1 MNFGKRATNKKRDAL
16 SSQSTMM
23 GKKANVSVLR
33 IIFIVLIALFA
44 IGGCM
49 GIGAM
54 RGLLDDAP
62 NISEVNIVPVG
73 EATFVYDANG
83 TQLQKLTAPD
93 SNRMPVTIDQIP
105 LDLQHAVVAIED
117 ERFYEHN
124 GIDIRGILRAAV
136 VGITSR
142 HFSEGASTITQQ
154 LIKNNVFTDWVNE
167 STLERFERKFQEWYL
182 ALELEKQI
190 KDKNEILQNYLNTI
204 NLGNGNYGVQA
215 AAQDYFG
222 KDVSELTLSE
232 CTVLAGIT
240 QNPTKYNPVINP
252 ESNAERR
259 QEVLNHM
266 LEQEYITKEQYD
278 ECLADNVYERI
289 QNVEKA
295 SESEDTTYSYFI
307 DELTEQVIQDLQDK
321 RGYSEQQAYNALYSG
336 GLRIYTTQ
344 DPAIQQICD
353 EEYSDPNNFPS
364 GSQVE
369 LDYALTIKHT
379 NGEEE
384 NYSTEMLEQYFIQNE
399 NSNFT
404 VLFDSQES
412 AQAHVDAYKAA
423 VMTEGDEVVAETIH
437 FTPQPQSSLCIIDQH
452 TGYVKA
458 IVGGR
463 GEKSTSLS
471 LNRATNTT
479 RQPGSTFKPLAAY
492 AAALN
497 EGGMSLA
504 TTFEDE
510 PFTYDNGE
518 PLYNADRQYH
528 GTVTMRQAIVHSYN
542 IPAVKCMIEITP
554 ELGMEYLKKF
564 GFTTLITEP
573 TEINGGIY
581 DDLNASTAIGGI
593 TQGVNNLEL
602 TAAYA
607 AIANNGTYIKPV
619 FYTKILDADGNV
631 VIDNT
636 PEKTT
641 VIKPSTA
648 YLLTNVM
655 EDVIKEGTGTRVQF
669 SGMHL
674 AGKTGTTDNYR
685 DLWFCG
691 FTPYYTCSVWAGYD
705 DNTVLPQGT
714 YRTYQ
719 QTLWRNIMQRIHQDL
734 PDTDFKMPST
744 VQEASIC
751 TKTGLL
757 ATNGC
762 SSVTELFDTEQI
774 PTQFCSGHYAYSN
787 NNRNYDYSNDYSNDY
802 SYDYS
807 YDYSQDSGTDSSEN
821 YETVIEEPAPEN
833 PMEIPEETQ
842 PEVSA
847 PSGGTETPPEESTPS
862 EGTET
867 PPEESAPSEGTEAPP
882 EESAPSDTGGEVTE

>member
-1 MNFGKRATNKKRDAL
+1 MNGKRRQDYMNFGKRATNRKRNAL
-16 SSQSTMM
+16 ASHSTMM
-23 GKKANVSVLR
+23 GKKANVSILR
-33 IIFIVLIALFA
+33 IIFIALIAVLA
-44 IGGCM
+44 IGCCM

-54 RGLLDDAP
+54 RGLIDDAP
-62 NISEVNIVPVG
+62 DISEVNIVPVG

-83 TQLQKLTAPD
+83 DQLQKLTAPD

-124 GIDIRGILRAAV
+124 GIDIRGILRAGV
-136 VGITSR
+136 VGITTG

-182 ALELEKQI
+182 ALELEKQV
-190 KDKNEILQNYLNTI
+190 KDKDVILQNYLNTI

-222 KDVSELTLSE
+222 KDVSDLTLSE

-252 ESNAERR
+252 ENNAKRR
-259 QEVLNHM
+259 QEVLDHM
-266 LEQEYITKEQYD
+266 LDQEYITKEQYD

-289 QNVEKA
+289 QSVEKE
-295 SESEDTTYSYFI
+295 SESENTTYSYFI

-344 DPAIQQICD
+344 DPSIQQICD
-353 EEYSDPNNFPS
+353 EEYSDPDNFPS

-369 LDYALTIKHT
+369 LDYALTLKHA

-399 NSNFT
+399 SSDFT
-404 VLFDSQES
+404 VLFNSQES

-423 VMTEGDEVVAETIH
+423 VMTEGDEVVAETVH

-463 GEKSTSLS
+463 GEKSSSLS

-497 EGGMSLA
+497 ECGMSLT

-528 GTVTMRQAIVHSYN
+528 GTVTMREAIVHSYN

-554 ELGMEYLKKF
+554 ELGVEYLQKF

-581 DDLNASTAIGGI
+581 DDVNASTAIGGI
-593 TQGVNNLEL
+593 TQGVSNLEL

-607 AIANNGTYIKPV
+607 TIANNGTYIKPV

-655 EDVIKEGTGTRVQF
+655 EDVVTEGTGTRVQF
-669 SGMHL
+669 DGMHI

-719 QTLWRNIMQRIHQDL
+719 QTLWRNIMQRIHADL

-744 VQEASIC
+744 VQKASIC
-751 TKTGLL
+751 TQTGLL
-757 ATNGC
+757 AT
-762 SSVTELFDTEQI
+762 SSCNAVTEYFDIDQI
-774 PTQFCSGHYAYSN
+774 PTQYCSGHYSYHY
-787 NNRNYDYSNDYSNDY
+787 NYN
-802 SYDYS
+802 YDYS
-807 YDYSQDSGTDSSEN
+807 YDYSEDSGTDSSEDSN
-821 YETVIEEPAPEN
+821 TTVEEPTPET
-833 PMEIPEETQ
+833 PAEVPEETQ
-842 PEVSA
+842 PEVSV
-847 PSGGTETPPEESTPS
+847 PEESTETPPADG
-862 EGTET
+862 GTDT
-867 PPEESAPSEGTEAPP
+867 GGGEAP
-882 EESAPSDTGGEVTE
+882 ADTGGEVAQ

>member
-1 MNFGKRATNKKRDAL
+1 MDGKRRQDYMNFGKRATNRKRNAL
-16 SSQSTMM
+16 SSHSTMM
-23 GKKANVSVLR
+23 GKKANVSILR
-33 IIFIVLIALFA
+33 IIFIALIAVLA
-44 IGGCM
+44 IGCCM

-54 RGLLDDAP
+54 RGLIDDAP
-62 NISEVNIVPVG
+62 DISEVNIVPVG

-83 TQLQKLTAPD
+83 DQLQKLTAPD

-124 GIDIRGILRAAV
+124 GIDIRGILRAGV
-136 VGITSR
+136 VGITTG

-190 KDKNEILQNYLNTI
+190 KDKDVILQNYLNTI

-222 KDVSELTLSE
+222 KDVSDLTLSE

-252 ESNAERR
+252 ENNAKRR
-259 QEVLNHM
+259 QEVLDHM
-266 LEQEYITKEQYD
+266 LDQEYITKEQYD

-289 QNVEKA
+289 QSVEKE
-295 SESEDTTYSYFI
+295 SESENTTYSYFI

-344 DPAIQQICD
+344 DPSIQQICD
-353 EEYSDPNNFPS
+353 EEYSDPDNFPS

-369 LDYALTIKHT
+369 LDYALTLKHA

-399 NSNFT
+399 SSDFT
-404 VLFDSQES
+404 VLFNSQES

-423 VMTEGDEVVAETIH
+423 VMTEGDEVVAETVH

-463 GEKSTSLS
+463 GEKSSSLS

-497 EGGMSLA
+497 ECGMSLA

-528 GTVTMRQAIVHSYN
+528 GTVTMREAIVHSYN

-554 ELGMEYLKKF
+554 ELGVEYLQKF

-581 DDLNASTAIGGI
+581 DDVNASTAIGGI
-593 TQGVNNLEL
+593 TQGVSNLEL

-607 AIANNGTYIKPV
+607 TIANNGTYIKPV

-631 VIDNT
+631 VIDNS

-655 EDVIKEGTGTRVQF
+655 EDVVTEGTGTRVQF
-669 SGMHL
+669 DGMHI

-719 QTLWRNIMQRIHQDL
+719 QTLWRNIMQRIHADL

-744 VQEASIC
+744 VQKASIC
-751 TKTGLL
+751 TQTGLL
-757 ATNGC
+757 AT
-762 SSVTELFDTEQI
+762 SSCNAVTEYFDIDQI
-774 PTQFCSGHYAYSN
+774 PTQYCSGHYSYHY
-787 NNRNYDYSNDYSNDY
+787 NYN
-802 SYDYS
+802 YDYS
-807 YDYSQDSGTDSSEN
+807 YDYSEDSGTDSSEDSN
-821 YETVIEEPAPEN
+821 TTVEEPTPET
-833 PMEIPEETQ
+833 PAEVPEETQ
-842 PEVSA
+842 PEVSV
-847 PSGGTETPPEESTPS
+847 PEESTETPPADG
-862 EGTET
+862 GTDT
-867 PPEESAPSEGTEAPP
+867 GGGEAP
-882 EESAPSDTGGEVTE
+882 ADTGGEVAQ

>member
-1 MNFGKRATNKKRDAL
+1 MNFGKRATNRKRNAL
-16 SSQSTMM
+16 ASHSTMM
-23 GKKANVSVLR
+23 GKKANVSILR
-33 IIFIVLIALFA
+33 IIFIALIAVLV
-44 IGGCM
+44 IGCCM

-54 RGLLDDAP
+54 RGLIDDAP
-62 NISEVNIVPVG
+62 DISEVNIVPVG

-83 TQLQKLTAPD
+83 DQLQKLTAPD

-124 GIDIRGILRAAV
+124 GIDIRGILRAGV
-136 VGITSR
+136 VGITTG

-182 ALELEKQI
+182 ALELEKQV
-190 KDKNEILQNYLNTI
+190 KDKDVILQNYLNTI

-222 KDVSELTLSE
+222 KDVSDLTLSE

-252 ESNAERR
+252 ENNAKRR
-259 QEVLNHM
+259 QKVLDHM
-266 LEQEYITKEQYD
+266 LDQEYITKEQYD

-289 QNVEKA
+289 QSVEKE
-295 SESEDTTYSYFI
+295 SESENTTYSYFI

-344 DPAIQQICD
+344 DPSIQQICD
-353 EEYSDPNNFPS
+353 EEYSDPDNFPS

-369 LDYALTIKHT
+369 LDYALTLKHA

-399 NSNFT
+399 SSDFT
-404 VLFDSQES
+404 VLFNSQES

-423 VMTEGDEVVAETIH
+423 VMTEGDEVVAETVH

-463 GEKSTSLS
+463 GEKSSSLS

-497 EGGMSLA
+497 ECGMSLA

-528 GTVTMRQAIVHSYN
+528 GTVTMREAIVHSYN

-554 ELGMEYLKKF
+554 ELGVEYLQKF

-581 DDLNASTAIGGI
+581 DDVNASTAIGGI
-593 TQGVNNLEL
+593 TQGVSNLEL

-607 AIANNGTYIKPV
+607 TIANNGTYIKPV

-655 EDVIKEGTGTRVQF
+655 EDVVTEGTGTRVQF
-669 SGMHL
+669 DGMHI

-705 DNTVLPQGT
+705 DNTVVPKGT

-719 QTLWRNIMQRIHQDL
+719 QTLWRNIMQRIHADL

-744 VQEASIC
+744 VQKASIC
-751 TKTGLL
+751 TQTGLL
-757 ATNGC
+757 AT
-762 SSVTELFDTEQI
+762 SSCNAVTEYFDIDQI
-774 PTQFCSGHYAYSN
+774 PTQYCSGHYSYHY
-787 NNRNYDYSNDYSNDY
+787 NYN
-802 SYDYS
+802 YDYS
-807 YDYSQDSGTDSSEN
+807 YDYSEDSGTDSSEDSN
-821 YETVIEEPAPEN
+821 TTVEEPTPET
-833 PMEIPEETQ
+833 PAEVPEETQ
-842 PEVSA
+842 PEVSV
-847 PSGGTETPPEESTPS
+847 PEESTETPPADG
-862 EGTET
+862 GTDT
-867 PPEESAPSEGTEAPP
+867 GGGEAP
-882 EESAPSDTGGEVTE
+882 ADTGGEVAQ

>member
-1 MNFGKRATNKKRDAL
+1 MNFGKRATNRKRNAL
-16 SSQSTMM
+16 ASHSTMM
-23 GKKANVSVLR
+23 GKKANVSILR
-33 IIFIVLIALFA
+33 IIFIALIAVLA
-44 IGGCM
+44 IGCCM

-54 RGLLDDAP
+54 RGLIDDAP
-62 NISEVNIVPVG
+62 DISEVNIVPVG

-83 TQLQKLTAPD
+83 DQLQKLTAPD

-124 GIDIRGILRAAV
+124 GIDIRGILRAGV
-136 VGITSR
+136 VGITTG

-182 ALELEKQI
+182 ALELEKQV
-190 KDKNEILQNYLNTI
+190 KDKDVILQNYLNTI

-222 KDVSELTLSE
+222 KDVSDLTLSE

-252 ESNAERR
+252 ENNAKRR
-259 QEVLNHM
+259 QEVLDHM
-266 LEQEYITKEQYD
+266 LDQEYITKEQYD

-289 QNVEKA
+289 QSVEKE
-295 SESEDTTYSYFI
+295 SESENTTYSYFI

-344 DPAIQQICD
+344 DPSIQQICD
-353 EEYSDPNNFPS
+353 EEYSDPDNFPS

-369 LDYALTIKHT
+369 LDYALTLKHA

-399 NSNFT
+399 SSDFT
-404 VLFDSQES
+404 VLFNSQES

-423 VMTEGDEVVAETIH
+423 VMTEGDEVVAETVH

-463 GEKSTSLS
+463 GEKSSSLS

-497 EGGMSLA
+497 ECGMSLA

-528 GTVTMRQAIVHSYN
+528 GTVTMREAIVHSYN

-554 ELGMEYLKKF
+554 ELGVEYLQKF

-581 DDLNASTAIGGI
+581 DDINASTAIGGI
-593 TQGVNNLEL
+593 TQGVSNLEL

-607 AIANNGTYIKPV
+607 TIANNGTYIKPV

-631 VIDNT
+631 VIDNS

-655 EDVIKEGTGTRVQF
+655 EDVVTEGTGTRVQF
-669 SGMHL
+669 DGMHI

-719 QTLWRNIMQRIHQDL
+719 QTLWRNIMQRIHADL

-744 VQEASIC
+744 VQKASIC
-751 TKTGLL
+751 TQTGLL
-757 ATNGC
+757 AT
-762 SSVTELFDTEQI
+762 SSCNAVTEYFDIDQI
-774 PTQFCSGHYAYSN
+774 PTQYCSGHYSYHY
-787 NNRNYDYSNDYSNDY
+787 NYN
-802 SYDYS
+802 YDYS
-807 YDYSQDSGTDSSEN
+807 YDYSEDSGTDSSEDSN
-821 YETVIEEPAPEN
+821 TTVEEPTPET
-833 PMEIPEETQ
+833 PAEVPEETQ
-842 PEVSA
+842 PEVSV
-847 PSGGTETPPEESTPS
+847 PEESTETPPADG
-862 EGTET
+862 GTDT
-867 PPEESAPSEGTEAPP
+867 GGGEAP
-882 EESAPSDTGGEVTE
+882 ADTGGEVAQ

>member
-1 MNFGKRATNKKRDAL
+1 MNGKRRQDYMNFGKRATNRKRNAL
-16 SSQSTMM
+16 ASHSTMM
-23 GKKANVSVLR
+23 GKKANVSILR
-33 IIFIVLIALFA
+33 IIFIALIAVLA
-44 IGGCM
+44 IGCCM

-54 RGLLDDAP
+54 RGLIDDAP
-62 NISEVNIVPVG
+62 DISEVNIVPVG

-83 TQLQKLTAPD
+83 DQLQKLTAPD

-124 GIDIRGILRAAV
+124 GIDIRGILRAGV
-136 VGITSR
+136 VGITTG

-182 ALELEKQI
+182 ALELEKQV
-190 KDKNEILQNYLNTI
+190 KDKDVILQNYLNTI

-222 KDVSELTLSE
+222 KDVSDLTLSE

-252 ESNAERR
+252 ENNAKRR
-259 QEVLNHM
+259 QKVLDHM
-266 LEQEYITKEQYD
+266 LDQEYITKEQYD

-289 QNVEKA
+289 QSVEKE
-295 SESEDTTYSYFI
+295 SESENTTYSYFI

-344 DPAIQQICD
+344 DPSIQQICD
-353 EEYSDPNNFPS
+353 EEYSDPDNFPS

-369 LDYALTIKHT
+369 LDYALTLKHA

-399 NSNFT
+399 SSDFT
-404 VLFDSQES
+404 VLFNSQES

-423 VMTEGDEVVAETIH
+423 VMTEGDEVVAETVH

-463 GEKSTSLS
+463 GEKSSSLS

-497 EGGMSLA
+497 ECGMSLA

-528 GTVTMRQAIVHSYN
+528 GTVTMREAIVHSYN

-554 ELGMEYLKKF
+554 ELGVEYLQKF

-581 DDLNASTAIGGI
+581 DDVNASTAIGGI
-593 TQGVNNLEL
+593 TQGVSNLEL

-607 AIANNGTYIKPV
+607 TIANNGTYIKPV

-631 VIDNT
+631 VIDNS

-655 EDVIKEGTGTRVQF
+655 EDVVTEGTGTRVQF
-669 SGMHL
+669 DGMHI

-719 QTLWRNIMQRIHQDL
+719 QTLWRNIMQRIHADL

-744 VQEASIC
+744 VQKASIC
-751 TKTGLL
+751 TQTGLL
-757 ATNGC
+757 AT
-762 SSVTELFDTEQI
+762 SSCNAVTEYFDIDQI
-774 PTQFCSGHYAYSN
+774 PTQYCSGHYSYHY
-787 NNRNYDYSNDYSNDY
+787 NYN
-802 SYDYS
+802 YDYS
-807 YDYSQDSGTDSSEN
+807 YDYSEDSGTDSSEDSN
-821 YETVIEEPAPEN
+821 TTVEEPTPET
-833 PMEIPEETQ
+833 PAEVPEETQ
-842 PEVSA
+842 PEVSV
-847 PSGGTETPPEESTPS
+847 PEESTETPPADG
-862 EGTET
+862 GTDT
-867 PPEESAPSEGTEAPP
+867 GGGEAP
-882 EESAPSDTGGEVTE
+882 ADTGGEVAQ

>member
-1 MNFGKRATNKKRDAL
+1 MNFGKRATNQKRNAL
-16 SSQSTMM
+16 ASRSTMM
-23 GKKANVSVLR
+23 GKKTHVSVLR
-33 IIFIVLIALFA
+33 IIFISLIAILV
-44 IGGCM
+44 IGGCL
-49 GIGAM
+49 GIGVM
-54 RGLLDDAP
+54 KGLIDDAP
-62 NISEVNIVPVG
+62 DISDVNIVPVG
-73 EATFVYDANG
+73 EATFVYDADGN
-83 TQLQKLTAPD
+83 QLQKLTAPD
-93 SNRMPVTIDQIP
+93 SNRMPVDLDQIP
-105 LDLQHAVVAIED
+105 KDLQYAVVAIED

-136 VGITSR
+136 RGITTGT
-142 HFSEGASTITQQ
+142 FSEGASTITQQ

-167 STLERFERKFQEWYL
+167 STLQRFQRKFQEWYL
-182 ALELEKQI
+182 ALELEKQVD
-190 KDKNEILQNYLNTI
+190 KDEILENYLNTI

-240 QNPTKYNPVINP
+240 QNPTRYNPITNP
-252 ESNAERR
+252 ENNAQRR
-259 QEVLNHM
+259 QEVLDHM

-278 ECLADNVYERI
+278 ECLADNVYDRI
-289 QNVEKA
+289 QSIEQEEEN
-295 SESEDTTYSYFI
+295 EDTTYSYFI

-321 RGYSEQQAYNALYSG
+321 RGYTEQQAYNALWSG

-344 DPAIQQICD
+344 DPDIQQICD
-353 EEYSDPNNFPS
+353 EEYSDSSNFPS

-369 LDYALTIKHT
+369 LDYALTVRHP

-384 NYSTEMLEQYFIQNE
+384 NYSAEMLEQYFIENE
-399 NSNFT
+399 SSDFSL
-404 VLFDSQES
+404 LFDSQES
-412 AQAHVDAYKAA
+412 AQAHVDAYKAY
-423 VMTEGDEVVAETIH
+423 VLSDGSEVVAETVH

-497 EGGMSLA
+497 ECDMSLA

-528 GTVTMRQAIVHSYN
+528 GTVTMRESIVHSYN
-542 IPAVKCMIEITP
+542 IPAVKCMIDITP
-554 ELGMEYLKKF
+554 ELGVEYLEKF
-564 GFTTLITEP
+564 GFSSLVTEP
-573 TEINGGIY
+573 VDINGESY

-593 TQGVNNLEL
+593 TYGVSNLEL
-602 TAAYA
+602 TDAYA
-607 AIANNGTYIKPV
+607 AIANNGVYIKPV
-619 FYTKILDADGNV
+619 FYTRILDSDGNV

-648 YLLTNVM
+648 YLLTSAM
-655 EDVIKEGTGTRVQF
+655 EDVISEGTGTRVQF
-669 SGMHL
+669 DGMHL

-691 FTPYYTCSVWAGYD
+691 FSPYYTCSVWAGYD
-705 DNTVLPQGT
+705 DNTVLPAGES
-714 YRTYQ
+714 RTYQ
-719 QTLWRNIMQRIHQDL
+719 QTLWRNIMERIHENL
-734 PDTDFKMPST
+734 VDTEFKMPST
-744 VQEASIC
+744 VEEASIC
-751 TKTGLL
+751 TRTGLL
-757 ATNGC
+757 AT
-762 SSVTELFDTEQI
+762 SSCNAVTEYFDIDQI
-774 PTQFCSGHYAYSN
+774 PTQYCSGHYSSSYNYNYSDS
-787 NNRNYDYSNDYSNDY
+787 YTQSGDNDGEDENERSG
-802 SYDYS
+802 
-807 YDYSQDSGTDSSEN
+807 QDTGNTDNEESIDEPVP
-821 YETVIEEPAPEN
+821 ETPAEV
-833 PMEIPEETQ
+833 PEETQ
-842 PEVSA
+842 PEESQ
-847 PSGGTETPPEESTPS
+847 PEETDPGTGGTPATEEGS
-862 EGTET
+862 GNQ
-867 PPEESAPSEGTEAPP
+867 
-882 EESAPSDTGGEVTE
+882 D

>member
-1 MNFGKRATNKKRDAL
+1 MNFGKRATNRKRNAL
-16 SSQSTMM
+16 SSHSTMM
-23 GKKANVSVLR
+23 GKKANVSILR
-33 IIFIVLIALFA
+33 IIFIALIAVLA

-54 RGLLDDAP
+54 RGLIDDAP
-62 NISEVNIVPVG
+62 DISEVNIVPVG
-73 EATFVYDANG
+73 EATFVYDTNG
-83 TQLQKLTAPD
+83 DQLQKLTAPD

-124 GIDIRGILRAAV
+124 GIDIRGILRAGV
-136 VGITSR
+136 VGITTG

-182 ALELEKQI
+182 ALELEKQV
-190 KDKNEILQNYLNTI
+190 KDKDVILQNYLNTI

-222 KDVSELTLSE
+222 KDVSDLTLSE

-252 ESNAERR
+252 ENNAKRR
-259 QEVLNHM
+259 QEVLDHM
-266 LEQEYITKEQYD
+266 LDQEYITKEQYD

-289 QNVEKA
+289 QSVEKEN
-295 SESEDTTYSYFI
+295 ESENTTYSYFI

-344 DPAIQQICD
+344 DPSIQQICD

-369 LDYALTIKHT
+369 LDYALTLKHA

-399 NSNFT
+399 SSDFT

-412 AQAHVDAYKAA
+412 AQAHIDAYKAA
-423 VMTEGDEVVAETIH
+423 VMTEGDEVVAETVH

-463 GEKSTSLS
+463 GEKSSSLS

-497 EGGMSLA
+497 ECGMSLA

-528 GTVTMRQAIVHSYN
+528 GTVTMREAIVHSYN

-554 ELGMEYLKKF
+554 ELGVEYLQKF

-581 DDLNASTAIGGI
+581 DDVNASTAIGGI
-593 TQGVNNLEL
+593 TRGVSNLEL

-648 YLLTNVM
+648 YLLTSAM
-655 EDVIKEGTGTRVQF
+655 EDVISEGTGTRVQF

-691 FTPYYTCSVWAGYD
+691 FTPYYTCAVWAGYD

-719 QTLWRNIMQRIHQDL
+719 QTLWRNIMQRIHTDL

-751 TKTGLL
+751 TQTGLL
-757 ATNGC
+757 AT
-762 SSVTELFDTEQI
+762 SSCNAVTEYFDIDQI
-774 PTQFCSGHYAYSN
+774 PTQYCSGHYTYHY
-787 NNRNYDYSNDYSNDY
+787 NYN
-802 SYDYS
+802 YDYS
-807 YDYSQDSGTDSSEN
+807 YDYSEDSDTGDSADSDSA
-821 YETVIEEPAPEN
+821 VEEPAPET
-833 PMEIPEETQ
+833 PAEVPEETQ
-842 PEVSA
+842 PDVSV
-847 PSGGTETPPEESTPS
+847 PEESTETPPADA
-862 EGTET
+862 GTDT
-867 PPEESAPSEGTEAPP
+867 GGGGGDGEAP
-882 EESAPSDTGGEVTE
+882 ADTGGEVAQ

>member
-1 MNFGKRATNKKRDAL
+1 MNFGKRATNQKRNAL
-16 SSQSTMM
+16 ASRSTMM
-23 GKKANVSVLR
+23 GKKAHVSVLR
-33 IIFIVLIALFA
+33 IIFISLIAILV
-44 IGGCM
+44 IGGCL
-49 GIGAM
+49 GIGVM
-54 RGLLDDAP
+54 KGLIDDAP
-62 NISEVNIVPVG
+62 DISDVNIVPVG
-73 EATFVYDANG
+73 EATFVYDADGN
-83 TQLQKLTAPD
+83 QLQKLTAPD
-93 SNRMPVTIDQIP
+93 SNRMPVDLDQIP
-105 LDLQHAVVAIED
+105 KDLQYAVVAIED

-136 VGITSR
+136 RGITTGT
-142 HFSEGASTITQQ
+142 FSEGASTITQQ

-167 STLERFERKFQEWYL
+167 STLQRFQRKFQEWYL
-182 ALELEKQI
+182 ALELEKQVD
-190 KDKNEILQNYLNTI
+190 KDEILENYLNTI

-240 QNPTKYNPVINP
+240 QNPTRYNPITNP
-252 ESNAERR
+252 ENNAQRR
-259 QEVLNHM
+259 QEVLDHM

-278 ECLADNVYERI
+278 ECLADNVYDRI
-289 QNVEKA
+289 QSIEQEEEN
-295 SESEDTTYSYFI
+295 EDTTYSYFI

-321 RGYSEQQAYNALYSG
+321 RGYTEQQAYNALWSG

-344 DPAIQQICD
+344 DPDIQQICD
-353 EEYSDPNNFPS
+353 EEYSDSSNFPS

-369 LDYALTIKHT
+369 LDYALTVRHP

-384 NYSTEMLEQYFIQNE
+384 NYSAEMLEQYFIENE
-399 NSNFT
+399 SSDFSL
-404 VLFDSQES
+404 LFDSQES
-412 AQAHVDAYKAA
+412 AQAHVDAYKDY
-423 VMTEGDEVVAETIH
+423 VLSDGSEVVAETVH

-497 EGGMSLA
+497 ECDMSLA

-528 GTVTMRQAIVHSYN
+528 GTVTMRESIVHSYN
-542 IPAVKCMIEITP
+542 IPAVKCMIDITP
-554 ELGMEYLKKF
+554 ELGVEYLEKF
-564 GFTTLITEP
+564 GFSSLVTEP
-573 TEINGGIY
+573 VDINGESY

-593 TQGVNNLEL
+593 TYGVSNLEL

-607 AIANNGTYIKPV
+607 AIANNGVYIKPV
-619 FYTKILDADGNV
+619 FYTRILDSDGNV

-648 YLLTNVM
+648 YLLTSAM
-655 EDVIKEGTGTRVQF
+655 EDVISEGTGTRVQF
-669 SGMHL
+669 DGMHL

-691 FTPYYTCSVWAGYD
+691 FSPYYTCSVWAGYD
-705 DNTVLPQGT
+705 DNTVLPAGES
-714 YRTYQ
+714 RTYQ
-719 QTLWRNIMQRIHQDL
+719 QTLWRNIMERIHENL
-734 PDTDFKMPST
+734 VDTEFKMPST
-744 VQEASIC
+744 VEEASIC
-751 TKTGLL
+751 TRTGLL
-757 ATNGC
+757 AT
-762 SSVTELFDTEQI
+762 SSCNAVTEYFDIDQI
-774 PTQFCSGHYAYSN
+774 PTQYCSGHYSSSYNYNYSDS
-787 NNRNYDYSNDYSNDY
+787 YTQSGDNDGEDENERSG
-802 SYDYS
+802 
-807 YDYSQDSGTDSSEN
+807 QDTGNTDNEESIDEPVP
-821 YETVIEEPAPEN
+821 ETPAEV
-833 PMEIPEETQ
+833 PEETQ
-842 PEVSA
+842 PEESQ
-847 PSGGTETPPEESTPS
+847 PEETDPGTGGTPATEEGS
-862 EGTET
+862 GNQ
-867 PPEESAPSEGTEAPP
+867 
-882 EESAPSDTGGEVTE
+882 D

>member
-1 MNFGKRATNKKRDAL
+1 MNFGKRATNQNTNQKRNAL
-16 SSQSTMM
+16 ASRSTMM
-23 GKKANVSVLR
+23 GKKAHVSVLR
-33 IIFIVLIALFA
+33 IIFISLIAILV
-44 IGGCM
+44 IGGCL
-49 GIGAM
+49 GIGVM
-54 RGLLDDAP
+54 KGLIDDAP
-62 NISEVNIVPVG
+62 DISDVNIVPVG
-73 EATFVYDANG
+73 EATFVYDADGN
-83 TQLQKLTAPD
+83 QLQKLTAPD
-93 SNRMPVTIDQIP
+93 SNRMPVDLDQIP
-105 LDLQHAVVAIED
+105 KDLQYAVVAIED

-136 VGITSR
+136 RGITTGT
-142 HFSEGASTITQQ
+142 FSEGASTITQQ

-167 STLERFERKFQEWYL
+167 STLQRFQRKFQEWYL
-182 ALELEKQI
+182 ALELEKQVD
-190 KDKNEILQNYLNTI
+190 KDEILENYLNTI

-240 QNPTKYNPVINP
+240 QNPTRYNPITNP
-252 ESNAERR
+252 ENNAQRR
-259 QEVLNHM
+259 QEVLDHM

-278 ECLADNVYERI
+278 ECLADNVYDRI
-289 QNVEKA
+289 QSIEQEEEN
-295 SESEDTTYSYFI
+295 EDTTYSYFI

-321 RGYSEQQAYNALYSG
+321 RGYTEQQAYNALWSG

-344 DPAIQQICD
+344 DPDIQQICD
-353 EEYSDPNNFPS
+353 EEYSDSSNFPS

-369 LDYALTIKHT
+369 LDYALTVRHP

-384 NYSTEMLEQYFIQNE
+384 NYSAKMLEQYFIENE
-399 NSNFT
+399 SSDFSL
-404 VLFDSQES
+404 LFDSQES
-412 AQAHVDAYKAA
+412 AQAHVDAYKAY
-423 VMTEGDEVVAETIH
+423 VLSDGSEVVAETVH

-497 EGGMSLA
+497 ECDMSLA

-528 GTVTMRQAIVHSYN
+528 GTVTMRESIVHSYN
-542 IPAVKCMIEITP
+542 IPAVKCMIDITP
-554 ELGMEYLKKF
+554 ELGVEYLEKF
-564 GFTTLITEP
+564 GFSSLVTEP
-573 TEINGGIY
+573 VDINGESY

-593 TQGVNNLEL
+593 TYGVSNLEL

-607 AIANNGTYIKPV
+607 AIANNGVYIKPV
-619 FYTKILDADGNV
+619 FYTRILDSDGNV

-648 YLLTNVM
+648 YLLTSAM
-655 EDVIKEGTGTRVQF
+655 EDVISEGTGTRVQF
-669 SGMHL
+669 DGMHL

-691 FTPYYTCSVWAGYD
+691 FSPYYTCSVWAGYD
-705 DNTVLPQGT
+705 DNTVLPAGES
-714 YRTYQ
+714 RTYQ
-719 QTLWRNIMQRIHQDL
+719 QTLWRNIMERIHENL
-734 PDTDFKMPST
+734 VDTEFKMPST
-744 VQEASIC
+744 VEEASIC
-751 TKTGLL
+751 TRTGLL
-757 ATNGC
+757 AT
-762 SSVTELFDTEQI
+762 SSCNAVTEYFDIDQI
-774 PTQFCSGHYAYSN
+774 PTQYCSGHYSSSYNYNYSDS
-787 NNRNYDYSNDYSNDY
+787 YTQSGDNDGEDENERSG
-802 SYDYS
+802 
-807 YDYSQDSGTDSSEN
+807 QDTGNTDNEESIDEPVP
-821 YETVIEEPAPEN
+821 ETPAEV
-833 PMEIPEETQ
+833 PEETQ
-842 PEVSA
+842 PEESQ
-847 PSGGTETPPEESTPS
+847 PEETDPGTGGTPATEEGS
-862 EGTET
+862 GNQ
-867 PPEESAPSEGTEAPP
+867 
-882 EESAPSDTGGEVTE
+882 D

>member
-1 MNFGKRATNKKRDAL
+1 MNFGKRATNQKRNAL
-16 SSQSTMM
+16 ASRSTMM
-23 GKKANVSVLR
+23 GKKAHVSVLR
-33 IIFIVLIALFA
+33 IIFISLIAILV
-44 IGGCM
+44 IGGCL
-49 GIGAM
+49 GIGVM
-54 RGLLDDAP
+54 KGLIDDAP
-62 NISEVNIVPVG
+62 DISDVNIVPVG
-73 EATFVYDANG
+73 EATFVYDADGN
-83 TQLQKLTAPD
+83 QLQKLTAPD
-93 SNRMPVTIDQIP
+93 SNRMPVDLDQIP
-105 LDLQHAVVAIED
+105 KDLQYAVVAIED

-136 VGITSR
+136 RGITTGT
-142 HFSEGASTITQQ
+142 FSEGASTITQQ

-167 STLERFERKFQEWYL
+167 STLQRFQRKFQEWYL
-182 ALELEKQI
+182 ALELEKQVD
-190 KDKNEILQNYLNTI
+190 KDEILENYLNTI

-240 QNPTKYNPVINP
+240 QNPTRYNPITNP
-252 ESNAERR
+252 ENNAQRR
-259 QEVLNHM
+259 QEVLDHM

-278 ECLADNVYERI
+278 ECLADNVYDRI
-289 QNVEKA
+289 QSIEQEEEN
-295 SESEDTTYSYFI
+295 EDTTYSYFI

-321 RGYSEQQAYNALYSG
+321 RGYTEQQAYNALWSG

-344 DPAIQQICD
+344 DPDIQQICD
-353 EEYSDPNNFPS
+353 EEYSDSSNFPS

-369 LDYALTIKHT
+369 LDYALTVRHP

-384 NYSTEMLEQYFIQNE
+384 NYSAEMLEQYFIENE
-399 NSNFT
+399 SSDFSL
-404 VLFDSQES
+404 LFDSQES
-412 AQAHVDAYKAA
+412 AQAHVDAYKAY
-423 VMTEGDEVVAETIH
+423 VLSDGSEVVAETVH

-497 EGGMSLA
+497 ECDMSLA

-528 GTVTMRQAIVHSYN
+528 GTVTMRESIVHSYN
-542 IPAVKCMIEITP
+542 IPAVKCMIDITP
-554 ELGMEYLKKF
+554 ELGVEYLEKF
-564 GFTTLITEP
+564 GFSSLVTEP
-573 TEINGGIY
+573 VDINGESY

-593 TQGVNNLEL
+593 TYGVSNLEL

-607 AIANNGTYIKPV
+607 AIANNGVYIKPV
-619 FYTKILDADGNV
+619 FYTRILDSDGNV

-648 YLLTNVM
+648 YLLTSAM
-655 EDVIKEGTGTRVQF
+655 EDVISEGTGTRVQF
-669 SGMHL
+669 DGMHL

-691 FTPYYTCSVWAGYD
+691 FSPYYTCSVWAGYD
-705 DNTVLPQGT
+705 DNTVLPAGES
-714 YRTYQ
+714 RTYQ
-719 QTLWRNIMQRIHQDL
+719 QTLWRNIMERIHENL
-734 PDTDFKMPST
+734 VDTEFKMPST
-744 VQEASIC
+744 VEEASIC
-751 TKTGLL
+751 TRTGLL
-757 ATNGC
+757 AT
-762 SSVTELFDTEQI
+762 SSCNAVTEYFDIDQI
-774 PTQFCSGHYAYSN
+774 PTQYCSGHYSSSYNYNYSDS
-787 NNRNYDYSNDYSNDY
+787 YTQSGDNDGEDENERSG
-802 SYDYS
+802 
-807 YDYSQDSGTDSSEN
+807 QDTGNTDN
-821 YETVIEEPAPEN
+821 
-833 PMEIPEETQ
+833 
-842 PEVSA
+842 
-847 PSGGTETPPEESTPS
+847 EESI
-862 EGTET
+862 
-867 PPEESAPSEGTEAPP
+867 
-882 EESAPSDTGGEVTE
+882 D

>member
-1 MNFGKRATNKKRDAL
+1 MNFGKRATNQKRNAL
-16 SSQSTMM
+16 ASRSTMM
-23 GKKANVSVLR
+23 GKKAHVSVLR
-33 IIFIVLIALFA
+33 IIFISLIAILV
-44 IGGCM
+44 IGGCL
-49 GIGAM
+49 GIGVM
-54 RGLLDDAP
+54 KGLIDDAP
-62 NISEVNIVPVG
+62 DISDVNIVPVG
-73 EATFVYDANG
+73 EATFVYDADGN
-83 TQLQKLTAPD
+83 QLQKLTAPD
-93 SNRMPVTIDQIP
+93 SNRMPVDLDQIP
-105 LDLQHAVVAIED
+105 KDLQYAVVAIED

-136 VGITSR
+136 RGITTGT
-142 HFSEGASTITQQ
+142 FSEGASTITQQ

-167 STLERFERKFQEWYL
+167 STLQRFQRKFQEWYL
-182 ALELEKQI
+182 ALELEKQVD
-190 KDKNEILQNYLNTI
+190 KDEILENYLNTI

-240 QNPTKYNPVINP
+240 QNPTRYNPITNP
-252 ESNAERR
+252 ENNAQRR
-259 QEVLNHM
+259 QEVLDHM

-278 ECLADNVYERI
+278 ECLADNVYDRI
-289 QNVEKA
+289 QSIEQEEEN
-295 SESEDTTYSYFI
+295 EDTTYSYFI

-321 RGYSEQQAYNALYSG
+321 RGYTEQQAYNALWSG

-344 DPAIQQICD
+344 DPDIQQICD
-353 EEYSDPNNFPS
+353 EEYSDSSNFPS

-369 LDYALTIKHT
+369 LDYALTVRHP

-384 NYSTEMLEQYFIQNE
+384 NYSAEMLEQYFIENE
-399 NSNFT
+399 SSDFSL
-404 VLFDSQES
+404 LFDSQES
-412 AQAHVDAYKAA
+412 AQAHVDAYKAY
-423 VMTEGDEVVAETIH
+423 VLSDGSEVVAETVH

-497 EGGMSLA
+497 ECDMSLA

-528 GTVTMRQAIVHSYN
+528 GTVTMREAIVHSYN
-542 IPAVKCMIEITP
+542 IPAVKCMIDITP
-554 ELGMEYLKKF
+554 ELGVEYLEKF
-564 GFTTLITEP
+564 GFSSLVTEP
-573 TEINGGIY
+573 VDINGESY

-593 TQGVNNLEL
+593 TYGVSNLEL

-607 AIANNGTYIKPV
+607 AIANNGVYIKPV
-619 FYTKILDADGNV
+619 FYTRILDSDGNV

-648 YLLTNVM
+648 YLLTSAM
-655 EDVIKEGTGTRVQF
+655 EDVISEGTGTRVQF
-669 SGMHL
+669 DGMHL

-691 FTPYYTCSVWAGYD
+691 FSPYYTCSVWAGYD
-705 DNTVLPQGT
+705 DNTVLPAGES
-714 YRTYQ
+714 RTYQ
-719 QTLWRNIMQRIHQDL
+719 QTLWRNIMERIHENL
-734 PDTDFKMPST
+734 VDTEFKMPST
-744 VQEASIC
+744 VEEASIC
-751 TKTGLL
+751 TRTGLL
-757 ATNGC
+757 AT
-762 SSVTELFDTEQI
+762 SSCNAVTEYFDIDQI
-774 PTQFCSGHYAYSN
+774 PTQYCSGHYSSSYNYNYSDS
-787 NNRNYDYSNDYSNDY
+787 YTQSGDNDGEDENERSG
-802 SYDYS
+802 
-807 YDYSQDSGTDSSEN
+807 QDTGNMDNEESIDEPVP
-821 YETVIEEPAPEN
+821 ETPAEV
-833 PMEIPEETQ
+833 PEETQ
-842 PEVSA
+842 PEESQ
-847 PSGGTETPPEESTPS
+847 PEETDPGTGGTPATEEGS
-862 EGTET
+862 GNQ
-867 PPEESAPSEGTEAPP
+867 
-882 EESAPSDTGGEVTE
+882 D

>member
-1 MNFGKRATNKKRDAL
+1 MNFGKRATNQKRNAL
-16 SSQSTMM
+16 ASRSTMM
-23 GKKANVSVLR
+23 GKKAHVSVLR
-33 IIFIVLIALFA
+33 IIFISLIAILV
-44 IGGCM
+44 IGGCL
-49 GIGAM
+49 GIGVM
-54 RGLLDDAP
+54 KGLIDDTP
-62 NISEVNIVPVG
+62 DISDVNIVPVG
-73 EATFVYDANG
+73 EATFVYDADGN
-83 TQLQKLTAPD
+83 QLQKLTAPD
-93 SNRMPVTIDQIP
+93 SNRMPVDLDQIP
-105 LDLQHAVVAIED
+105 KDLQYAVVAIED

-136 VGITSR
+136 RGITTGT
-142 HFSEGASTITQQ
+142 FSEGASTITQQ

-167 STLERFERKFQEWYL
+167 STLQRFQRKFQEWYL
-182 ALELEKQI
+182 ALELEKQVD
-190 KDKNEILQNYLNTI
+190 KDEILENYLNTI

-240 QNPTKYNPVINP
+240 QNPTRYNPITNP
-252 ESNAERR
+252 ENNAQRR
-259 QEVLNHM
+259 QEVLDHM

-278 ECLADNVYERI
+278 ECLADNVYDRI
-289 QNVEKA
+289 QSIEQEEEN
-295 SESEDTTYSYFI
+295 EDTTYSYFI

-321 RGYSEQQAYNALYSG
+321 RGYTEQQAYNALWSG

-344 DPAIQQICD
+344 DPDIQQICD
-353 EEYSDPNNFPS
+353 EEYSDSSNFPS

-369 LDYALTIKHT
+369 LDYALTVRHP

-384 NYSTEMLEQYFIQNE
+384 NYSAEMLEQYFIENE
-399 NSNFT
+399 SSDFSL
-404 VLFDSQES
+404 LFDSQES
-412 AQAHVDAYKAA
+412 AQAHVDAYKAY
-423 VMTEGDEVVAETIH
+423 VLSDGSEVVAETVH

-497 EGGMSLA
+497 ECDMSLA

-528 GTVTMRQAIVHSYN
+528 GTVTMRESIVHSYN
-542 IPAVKCMIEITP
+542 IPAVKCMIDITP
-554 ELGMEYLKKF
+554 ELGVEYLEKF
-564 GFTTLITEP
+564 GFSSLVTEP
-573 TEINGGIY
+573 VDINGESY

-593 TQGVNNLEL
+593 TYGVSNLEL

-607 AIANNGTYIKPV
+607 AIANNGVYIKPV
-619 FYTKILDADGNV
+619 FYTRILDSDGNV

-648 YLLTNVM
+648 YLLTSAM
-655 EDVIKEGTGTRVQF
+655 EDVISEGTGTRVQF
-669 SGMHL
+669 DGMHL

-691 FTPYYTCSVWAGYD
+691 FSPYYTCSVWAGYD
-705 DNTVLPQGT
+705 DNTVLPAGES
-714 YRTYQ
+714 RTYQ
-719 QTLWRNIMQRIHQDL
+719 QTLWRNIMERIHENL
-734 PDTDFKMPST
+734 VDTEFKMPST
-744 VQEASIC
+744 VEEASIC
-751 TKTGLL
+751 TRTGLL
-757 ATNGC
+757 AT
-762 SSVTELFDTEQI
+762 SSCNAVTEYFDIDQI
-774 PTQFCSGHYAYSN
+774 PTQYCSGHYSSSYNYNYSDS
-787 NNRNYDYSNDYSNDY
+787 YTQSGDNDGEDENERSG
-802 SYDYS
+802 
-807 YDYSQDSGTDSSEN
+807 QDTGNTDNEESIDEPVP
-821 YETVIEEPAPEN
+821 ETPAEV
-833 PMEIPEETQ
+833 PEETQ
-842 PEVSA
+842 PEESQ
-847 PSGGTETPPEESTPS
+847 PEETDPGTGGTPATEEGS
-862 EGTET
+862 GNQ
-867 PPEESAPSEGTEAPP
+867 
-882 EESAPSDTGGEVTE
+882 D

>member
-1 MNFGKRATNKKRDAL
+1 MNFGKRATNKKRNAL
-16 SSQSTMM
+16 SSRSTMM
-23 GKKANVSVLR
+23 GKKANVSILR
-33 IIFIVLIALFA
+33 IIFISLIAVIA

-54 RGLLDDAP
+54 RGLIDDAP
-62 NISEVNIVPVG
+62 DVSEINIVPVG

-83 TQLQKLTAPD
+83 EQLQKLTAPD
-93 SNRMPVTIDQIP
+93 SNRMPVEIDQIP

-124 GIDIRGILRAAV
+124 GIDIRGILRAGV
-136 VGITSR
+136 VGITTG

-182 ALELEKQI
+182 ALELEKQV
-190 KDKNEILQNYLNTI
+190 KDKDVILQNYLNTI

-222 KDVSELTLSE
+222 KDVSDLTLSE

-252 ESNAERR
+252 ENNAKRR
-259 QEVLNHM
+259 QEVLDHM
-266 LEQEYITKEQYD
+266 LDQEYITKEQYD

-289 QNVEKA
+289 QSVEKE
-295 SESEDTTYSYFI
+295 SESENTTYSYFI

-344 DPAIQQICD
+344 DPSIQQICD
-353 EEYSDPNNFPS
+353 EEYSDPDNFPS

-369 LDYALTIKHT
+369 LDYALTLKHA

-399 NSNFT
+399 SSDFT
-404 VLFDSQES
+404 VLFNSQES

-423 VMTEGDEVVAETIH
+423 VMTEGDEVVAETVH

-463 GEKSTSLS
+463 GEKSSSLS

-497 EGGMSLA
+497 ECGMSLA

-528 GTVTMRQAIVHSYN
+528 GTVTMREAIVHSYN

-554 ELGMEYLKKF
+554 ELGVEYLQKF

-581 DDLNASTAIGGI
+581 DDVNASTAIGGI
-593 TQGVNNLEL
+593 TQGVSNLEL

-607 AIANNGTYIKPV
+607 TIANNGTYIKPV

-655 EDVIKEGTGTRVQF
+655 EDVVTEGTGTRVQF
-669 SGMHL
+669 DGMHI

-719 QTLWRNIMQRIHQDL
+719 QTLWRNIMQRIHADL

-744 VQEASIC
+744 VQKASIC
-751 TKTGLL
+751 TQTGLL
-757 ATNGC
+757 AT
-762 SSVTELFDTEQI
+762 SSCNAVTEYFDIDQI
-774 PTQFCSGHYAYSN
+774 PTQYCSGHYSYHY
-787 NNRNYDYSNDYSNDY
+787 NYN
-802 SYDYS
+802 YDYS
-807 YDYSQDSGTDSSEN
+807 YDYSEDSGTDSSEDSN
-821 YETVIEEPAPEN
+821 TTVEEPTPET
-833 PMEIPEETQ
+833 PAEVPEETQ
-842 PEVSA
+842 PEVSV
-847 PSGGTETPPEESTPS
+847 PEESTETPPADG
-862 EGTET
+862 GTDT
-867 PPEESAPSEGTEAPP
+867 GDGEAP
-882 EESAPSDTGGEVTE
+882 ADTGGEVAQ

>member
-1 MNFGKRATNKKRDAL
+1 MNFGKRATNRKRNAL
-16 SSQSTMM
+16 ASHSTMM
-23 GKKANVSVLR
+23 GKKANVSILR
-33 IIFIVLIALFA
+33 IIFIALIAVLV
-44 IGGCM
+44 IGCCM

-54 RGLLDDAP
+54 RGLIDDAP
-62 NISEVNIVPVG
+62 DISEVNIVPVG

-83 TQLQKLTAPD
+83 DQLQKLTAPD

-124 GIDIRGILRAAV
+124 GIDIRGILRAGV
-136 VGITSR
+136 VGITTG

-182 ALELEKQI
+182 ALELEKQV
-190 KDKNEILQNYLNTI
+190 KDKDVILQNYLNTI

-222 KDVSELTLSE
+222 KDVSDLTLSE

-252 ESNAERR
+252 ENNAKRR
-259 QEVLNHM
+259 QKVLDHM
-266 LEQEYITKEQYD
+266 LDQEYITKEQYD

-289 QNVEKA
+289 QSVEKE
-295 SESEDTTYSYFI
+295 SESENTTYSYFI

-344 DPAIQQICD
+344 DPSIQQICD
-353 EEYSDPNNFPS
+353 EEYSDPDNFPS

-369 LDYALTIKHT
+369 LDYALTLKHA

-399 NSNFT
+399 SSDFT
-404 VLFDSQES
+404 VLFNSQES

-423 VMTEGDEVVAETIH
+423 VMTEGDEVVAETVH

-463 GEKSTSLS
+463 GEKSSSLS

-497 EGGMSLA
+497 ECGMSLA

-528 GTVTMRQAIVHSYN
+528 GTVTMREAIVHSYN

-554 ELGMEYLKKF
+554 ELGVEYLQKF

-581 DDLNASTAIGGI
+581 DDVNASTAIGGI
-593 TQGVNNLEL
+593 TQGVSNLEL

-607 AIANNGTYIKPV
+607 TIANNGTYIKPV

-655 EDVIKEGTGTRVQF
+655 EDVVTEGTGTRVQF
-669 SGMHL
+669 DGMHI

-719 QTLWRNIMQRIHQDL
+719 QTLWRNIMQRIHADL

-744 VQEASIC
+744 VQKASIC
-751 TKTGLL
+751 TQTGLL
-757 ATNGC
+757 AT
-762 SSVTELFDTEQI
+762 SSCNAVTEYFDIDQI
-774 PTQFCSGHYAYSN
+774 PTQYCSGHYSYHY
-787 NNRNYDYSNDYSNDY
+787 NYN
-802 SYDYS
+802 YDYS
-807 YDYSQDSGTDSSEN
+807 YDYSEDSGTDSSEDSN
-821 YETVIEEPAPEN
+821 TTVEEPTPET
-833 PMEIPEETQ
+833 PAEVPEETQ
-842 PEVSA
+842 PEVSV
-847 PSGGTETPPEESTPS
+847 PEESTETPPADG
-862 EGTET
+862 GTDT
-867 PPEESAPSEGTEAPP
+867 GGGEAP
-882 EESAPSDTGGEVTE
+882 ADTGGEVAQ

>member
-1 MNFGKRATNKKRDAL
+1 MNFGKRATNRKRNAL
-16 SSQSTMM
+16 SSHSTMM
-23 GKKANVSVLR
+23 GKKANVSILR
-33 IIFIVLIALFA
+33 IIFIALIAVFA
-44 IGGCM
+44 IGCCM

-54 RGLLDDAP
+54 RGLIDDAP
-62 NISEVNIVPVG
+62 DISEVNIVPVG

-83 TQLQKLTAPD
+83 DQLQKLTAPD

-124 GIDIRGILRAAV
+124 GIDIRGILRAGV
-136 VGITSR
+136 VGITTG

-182 ALELEKQI
+182 ALELEKQV
-190 KDKNEILQNYLNTI
+190 KDKDVILQNYLNTI

-222 KDVSELTLSE
+222 KDVSDLTLSE

-252 ESNAERR
+252 ENNAKRR
-259 QEVLNHM
+259 QKVLDHM
-266 LEQEYITKEQYD
+266 LDQEYITKEQYD

-289 QNVEKA
+289 QSVEKE
-295 SESEDTTYSYFI
+295 SESENTTYSYFI

-344 DPAIQQICD
+344 DPSIQQICD
-353 EEYSDPNNFPS
+353 EEYSDPDNFPS

-369 LDYALTIKHT
+369 LDYALTLKHA

-399 NSNFT
+399 SSDFT
-404 VLFDSQES
+404 VLFNSQES

-423 VMTEGDEVVAETIH
+423 VMTEGDEVVAETVH

-463 GEKSTSLS
+463 GEKSSSLS

-497 EGGMSLA
+497 ECGMSLA

-528 GTVTMRQAIVHSYN
+528 GTVTMREAIVHSYN

-554 ELGMEYLKKF
+554 ELGVEYLQKF

-581 DDLNASTAIGGI
+581 DDVNASTAIGGI
-593 TQGVNNLEL
+593 TQGVSNLEL

-607 AIANNGTYIKPV
+607 TIANNGTYIKPV

-631 VIDNT
+631 VIDNS

-655 EDVIKEGTGTRVQF
+655 EDVVTEGTGTRVQF
-669 SGMHL
+669 DGMHI

-719 QTLWRNIMQRIHQDL
+719 QTLWRNIMQRIHADL

-744 VQEASIC
+744 VQKASIC
-751 TKTGLL
+751 TQTGLL
-757 ATNGC
+757 AT
-762 SSVTELFDTEQI
+762 SSCNAVTEYFDIDQI
-774 PTQFCSGHYAYSN
+774 PTQYCSGHYSYHY
-787 NNRNYDYSNDYSNDY
+787 NYN
-802 SYDYS
+802 YDYS
-807 YDYSQDSGTDSSEN
+807 YDYSEDSGTDSSEDSN
-821 YETVIEEPAPEN
+821 TTVEEPTPET
-833 PMEIPEETQ
+833 PAEVPEETQ
-842 PEVSA
+842 PEVSV
-847 PSGGTETPPEESTPS
+847 PEESTETPPADG
-862 EGTET
+862 GTDT
-867 PPEESAPSEGTEAPP
+867 GGGEAP
-882 EESAPSDTGGEVTE
+882 ADTGGEVAQ

>member
-1 MNFGKRATNKKRDAL
+1 MNGKRRQDYMNFGKRATNRKRNAL
-16 SSQSTMM
+16 SSHSTMM
-23 GKKANVSVLR
+23 GKKANVSILR
-33 IIFIVLIALFA
+33 IIFIALIAVLA
-44 IGGCM
+44 IGCCM

-54 RGLLDDAP
+54 RGLIDDAP
-62 NISEVNIVPVG
+62 DISEVNIVPVG

-83 TQLQKLTAPD
+83 DQLQKLTAPD

-124 GIDIRGILRAAV
+124 GIDIRGILRAGV
-136 VGITSR
+136 VGITTG

-182 ALELEKQI
+182 ALELEKQV
-190 KDKNEILQNYLNTI
+190 KDKDVILQNYLNTI

-222 KDVSELTLSE
+222 KDVSDLTLSE

-252 ESNAERR
+252 ENNAKRR
-259 QEVLNHM
+259 QKVLDHM
-266 LEQEYITKEQYD
+266 LDQEYITKEQYD

-289 QNVEKA
+289 QSVEKE
-295 SESEDTTYSYFI
+295 SESENTTYSYFI

-344 DPAIQQICD
+344 DPSIQQICD
-353 EEYSDPNNFPS
+353 EEYSDPDNFPS

-369 LDYALTIKHT
+369 LDYALTLKHA

-399 NSNFT
+399 SSDFT
-404 VLFDSQES
+404 VLFNSQES

-423 VMTEGDEVVAETIH
+423 VMTEGDEVVAETVH

-463 GEKSTSLS
+463 GEKSSSLS

-497 EGGMSLA
+497 ECGMSLA

-528 GTVTMRQAIVHSYN
+528 GTVTMREAIVHSYN

-554 ELGMEYLKKF
+554 ELGVEYLQKF

-581 DDLNASTAIGGI
+581 DDVNASTAIGGI
-593 TQGVNNLEL
+593 TQGVSNLEL

-607 AIANNGTYIKPV
+607 TIANNGTYIKPV

-631 VIDNT
+631 VIDNS

-655 EDVIKEGTGTRVQF
+655 EDVVTEGTGTRVQF
-669 SGMHL
+669 DGMHI

-719 QTLWRNIMQRIHQDL
+719 QTLWRNIMQRIHADL

-744 VQEASIC
+744 VQKASIC
-751 TKTGLL
+751 TQTGLL
-757 ATNGC
+757 AT
-762 SSVTELFDTEQI
+762 SSCNAVTEYFDIDQI
-774 PTQFCSGHYAYSN
+774 PTQYCSGHYSYHY
-787 NNRNYDYSNDYSNDY
+787 NYN
-802 SYDYS
+802 YDYS
-807 YDYSQDSGTDSSEN
+807 YDYSEDSGTDSSEDSN
-821 YETVIEEPAPEN
+821 TTVEEPTPET
-833 PMEIPEETQ
+833 PAEVPEETQ
-842 PEVSA
+842 PEVSV
-847 PSGGTETPPEESTPS
+847 PEESTETPPADG
-862 EGTET
+862 GTDT
-867 PPEESAPSEGTEAPP
+867 GGGEAP
-882 EESAPSDTGGEVTE
+882 ADTGGEVAQ

>member
-1 MNFGKRATNKKRDAL
+1 MNFGKRATNRKRNAL
-16 SSQSTMM
+16 ASHSTMM
-23 GKKANVSVLR
+23 GKKANVSILR
-33 IIFIVLIALFA
+33 IIFIALIAVLA
-44 IGGCM
+44 IGCCM

-54 RGLLDDAP
+54 RGLIDDAP
-62 NISEVNIVPVG
+62 DISEVNIVPVG

-83 TQLQKLTAPD
+83 DQLQKLTAPD

-124 GIDIRGILRAAV
+124 GIDIRGILRAGV
-136 VGITSR
+136 VGITTG

-182 ALELEKQI
+182 ALELEKQV
-190 KDKNEILQNYLNTI
+190 KDKDVILQNYLNTI

-222 KDVSELTLSE
+222 KDVSDLTLSE

-252 ESNAERR
+252 ENNAKRR
-259 QEVLNHM
+259 QEVLDHM
-266 LEQEYITKEQYD
+266 LDQEYITKEQYD

-289 QNVEKA
+289 QSVEKE
-295 SESEDTTYSYFI
+295 SESENTTYSYFI

-344 DPAIQQICD
+344 DPSIQQICD
-353 EEYSDPNNFPS
+353 EEYSDPDNFPS

-369 LDYALTIKHT
+369 LDYALTLKHA

-399 NSNFT
+399 SSDFT

-423 VMTEGDEVVAETIH
+423 VMTEGDEVVAETVH

-463 GEKSTSLS
+463 GEKSSSLS

-497 EGGMSLA
+497 ECGMSLA

-528 GTVTMRQAIVHSYN
+528 GTVTMREAIVHSYN

-554 ELGMEYLKKF
+554 ELGVEYLQKF

-581 DDLNASTAIGGI
+581 DDINASTAIGGI
-593 TQGVNNLEL
+593 TQGVSNLEL

-655 EDVIKEGTGTRVQF
+655 EDVVTEGTGTRVQF
-669 SGMHL
+669 GGMHI

-719 QTLWRNIMQRIHQDL
+719 QTLWRNIMQRIHADL

-744 VQEASIC
+744 VQKASIC
-751 TKTGLL
+751 TQTGLL
-757 ATNGC
+757 AT
-762 SSVTELFDTEQI
+762 SSCNAVTEYFDIDQI
-774 PTQFCSGHYAYSN
+774 PTQYCSGHYSYHY
-787 NNRNYDYSNDYSNDY
+787 NYN
-802 SYDYS
+802 YDYS
-807 YDYSQDSGTDSSEN
+807 YDYSEDSGTDSSEDSN
-821 YETVIEEPAPEN
+821 TTVEEPTPET
-833 PMEIPEETQ
+833 PAEVPEETQ
-842 PEVSA
+842 PEVSV
-847 PSGGTETPPEESTPS
+847 PEESTETPPADG
-862 EGTET
+862 GTDT
-867 PPEESAPSEGTEAPP
+867 GGGEAP
-882 EESAPSDTGGEVTE
+882 ADTGGEVAQ

>member
-1 MNFGKRATNKKRDAL
+1 MNFGKRATNQKRNAL
-16 SSQSTMM
+16 ASRSTMM
-23 GKKANVSVLR
+23 GKKAHVSVLR
-33 IIFIVLIALFA
+33 IIFISLIAILV
-44 IGGCM
+44 IGGCL
-49 GIGAM
+49 GIGVM
-54 RGLLDDAP
+54 KGLIDDAP
-62 NISEVNIVPVG
+62 DISDVNIVPVG
-73 EATFVYDANG
+73 EATFVYDADGN
-83 TQLQKLTAPD
+83 QLQKLTAPD
-93 SNRMPVTIDQIP
+93 SNRMPVDLDQIP
-105 LDLQHAVVAIED
+105 KDLQYAVVAIED

-136 VGITSR
+136 RGITTGT
-142 HFSEGASTITQQ
+142 FSYGFSTITQQ

-167 STLERFERKFQEWYL
+167 STLQRFQRKFQEWYL
-182 ALELEKQI
+182 ALELEKQVD
-190 KDKNEILQNYLNTI
+190 KDEILENYLNTI

-240 QNPTKYNPVINP
+240 QNPTRYNPITNP
-252 ESNAERR
+252 ENNAQRR
-259 QEVLNHM
+259 QEVLDHM

-278 ECLADNVYERI
+278 ECLADNVYDRI
-289 QNVEKA
+289 QSIEQEEEN
-295 SESEDTTYSYFI
+295 EDTTYSYFI

-321 RGYSEQQAYNALYSG
+321 RGYTEQQAYNALWSG

-344 DPAIQQICD
+344 DPDIQQICD
-353 EEYSDPNNFPS
+353 EEYSDSSNFPS

-369 LDYALTIKHT
+369 LDYALTVRHP

-384 NYSTEMLEQYFIQNE
+384 NYSAEMLEQYFIENE
-399 NSNFT
+399 SSDFSL
-404 VLFDSQES
+404 LFDSQES
-412 AQAHVDAYKAA
+412 AQAHVDAYKAY
-423 VMTEGDEVVAETIH
+423 VLSDGSEVVAETVH

-497 EGGMSLA
+497 ECDMSLA

-528 GTVTMRQAIVHSYN
+528 GTVTMRESIVHSYN
-542 IPAVKCMIEITP
+542 IPAVKCMIDITP
-554 ELGMEYLKKF
+554 ELGVEYLEKF
-564 GFTTLITEP
+564 GFSSLVTEP
-573 TEINGGIY
+573 VDINGESY

-593 TQGVNNLEL
+593 TYGVSNLEL

-607 AIANNGTYIKPV
+607 AIANNGVYIKPV
-619 FYTKILDADGNV
+619 FYTRILDSDGNV

-648 YLLTNVM
+648 YLLTSAM
-655 EDVIKEGTGTRVQF
+655 EDVISEGTGTRVQF
-669 SGMHL
+669 DGMHL

-691 FTPYYTCSVWAGYD
+691 FSPYYTCSVWAGYD
-705 DNTVLPQGT
+705 DNTVLPAGES
-714 YRTYQ
+714 RTYQ
-719 QTLWRNIMQRIHQDL
+719 QTLWRNIMERIHENL
-734 PDTDFKMPST
+734 VDTEFKMPST
-744 VQEASIC
+744 VEEASIC
-751 TKTGLL
+751 TRTGLL
-757 ATNGC
+757 AT
-762 SSVTELFDTEQI
+762 SSCNAVTEYFDIDQI
-774 PTQFCSGHYAYSN
+774 PTQYCSGHYSSSYNYNYSDS
-787 NNRNYDYSNDYSNDY
+787 YTQSGDNDGEDENERSG
-802 SYDYS
+802 
-807 YDYSQDSGTDSSEN
+807 QDTGNTDNEESIDEPVP
-821 YETVIEEPAPEN
+821 ETPAEV
-833 PMEIPEETQ
+833 PEETQ
-842 PEVSA
+842 PEESQ
-847 PSGGTETPPEESTPS
+847 PEETDPGTGGTPATEEGS
-862 EGTET
+862 GNQ
-867 PPEESAPSEGTEAPP
+867 
-882 EESAPSDTGGEVTE
+882 D

>member
-1 MNFGKRATNKKRDAL
+1 MNFGKRATNQKRNAL
-16 SSQSTMM
+16 ASRSTMM
-23 GKKANVSVLR
+23 GKKAHVSVLR
-33 IIFIVLIALFA
+33 IIFISLIAILV
-44 IGGCM
+44 IGGCL
-49 GIGAM
+49 GIGVM
-54 RGLLDDAP
+54 KGLIDDAP
-62 NISEVNIVPVG
+62 DISDVNIVPVG
-73 EATFVYDANG
+73 EATFVYDADGN
-83 TQLQKLTAPD
+83 QLQKLTAPD
-93 SNRMPVTIDQIP
+93 SNRMPVDLDQIP
-105 LDLQHAVVAIED
+105 KDLQYAVVAIED

-136 VGITSR
+136 RGITTGT
-142 HFSEGASTITQQ
+142 FSEGASTITQQ

-167 STLERFERKFQEWYL
+167 STLQRFQRKFQEWYL
-182 ALELEKQI
+182 ALELEKQVD
-190 KDKNEILQNYLNTI
+190 KDEILENYLNTI

-240 QNPTKYNPVINP
+240 QNPTRYNPITNP
-252 ESNAERR
+252 ENNAQRR
-259 QEVLNHM
+259 QEVLDHM

-278 ECLADNVYERI
+278 ECLADNVYDRI
-289 QNVEKA
+289 QSIEQEEEN
-295 SESEDTTYSYFI
+295 EDTTYSYFI

-321 RGYSEQQAYNALYSG
+321 RGYTEQQAYNALWSG

-344 DPAIQQICD
+344 DPDIQQICD
-353 EEYSDPNNFPS
+353 EEYSDSSNFPS

-369 LDYALTIKHT
+369 LDYALTVRHP

-384 NYSTEMLEQYFIQNE
+384 NYSAEMLEQYFIENE
-399 NSNFT
+399 SSDFSL
-404 VLFDSQES
+404 LFDSQES
-412 AQAHVDAYKAA
+412 AQAHVDAYKAY
-423 VMTEGDEVVAETIH
+423 VLSDGSEVVAETVH

-497 EGGMSLA
+497 ECDMSLA

-528 GTVTMRQAIVHSYN
+528 GTVTMRESIVHSYN
-542 IPAVKCMIEITP
+542 IPAVKCMIDITP
-554 ELGMEYLKKF
+554 ELGVEYLEKF
-564 GFTTLITEP
+564 GFSSLVTEP
-573 TEINGGIY
+573 VDINGESY

-593 TQGVNNLEL
+593 TYGVSNLEL

-607 AIANNGTYIKPV
+607 AIANNGVYIKPV
-619 FYTKILDADGNV
+619 FYTRILDSDGNV

-648 YLLTNVM
+648 YLLTSAM
-655 EDVIKEGTGTRVQF
+655 EDVISEGTGTRVQF
-669 SGMHL
+669 DGMHL

-691 FTPYYTCSVWAGYD
+691 FSPYYTCSVWAGYD
-705 DNTVLPQGT
+705 DNTVLPAGES
-714 YRTYQ
+714 RTYQ
-719 QTLWRNIMQRIHQDL
+719 QTLWRNIMERIHENL
-734 PDTDFKMPST
+734 VDTEFKMPST
-744 VQEASIC
+744 VEEASIC
-751 TKTGLL
+751 TRTGLL
-757 ATNGC
+757 AT
-762 SSVTELFDTEQI
+762 SSCNAVTEYFDIDQI
-774 PTQFCSGHYAYSN
+774 PTQYCSGHYSSSYNYNYSDS
-787 NNRNYDYSNDYSNDY
+787 YTQSGDNDGEDENERSG
-802 SYDYS
+802 
-807 YDYSQDSGTDSSEN
+807 QDTGNTDN
-821 YETVIEEPAPEN
+821 EESIDEAVPEK
-833 PMEIPEETQ
+833 PGKDTEETQ
-842 PEVSA
+842 PEESRTEEKEPGTGRTPA
-847 PSGGTETPPEESTPS
+847 TEERSGQE
-862 EGTET
+862 
-867 PPEESAPSEGTEAPP
+867 
-882 EESAPSDTGGEVTE
+882 D

>member
-1 MNFGKRATNKKRDAL
+1 MNFGKRATNKKRNAL
-16 SSQSTMM
+16 SSHSTMM
-23 GKKANVSVLR
+23 GKKANVSILR
-33 IIFIVLIALFA
+33 VTFIALIAVLA
-44 IGGCM
+44 IGGCL

-54 RGLLDDAP
+54 RGLIDDAP

-73 EATFVYDANG
+73 EATFVYDSNG
-83 TQLQKLTAPD
+83 NQLQKLTAPD

-124 GIDIRGILRAAV
+124 GIDIKGILRAGV
-136 VGITSR
+136 VGITTGR
-142 HFSEGASTITQQ
+142 FSEGASTITQQ

-167 STLERFERKFQEWYL
+167 STLERFQRKFQEWYL

-190 KDKNEILQNYLNTI
+190 KDKDVILQNYLNTI

-222 KDVSELTLSE
+222 KDVSNLTLSE

-240 QNPTKYNPVINP
+240 QNPTKYNPVTNP
-252 ESNAERR
+252 ENNAERR
-259 QEVLNHM
+259 QEVLDHM

-289 QNVEKA
+289 QSLEA
-295 SESEDTTYSYFI
+295 ESEGEDTTYSYFI

-321 RGYSEQQAYNALYSG
+321 RGYTEQQAYNALYSG

-353 EEYSDPNNFPS
+353 EEYSDPDNFPS

-369 LDYALTIKHT
+369 LDYALTVKRA

-384 NYSTEMLEQYFIQNE
+384 NYSSEMLEQYFIENE
-399 NSNFT
+399 SSDFT
-404 VLFDSQES
+404 LLFDSQES
-412 AQAHVDAYKAA
+412 AQAHIDAYKAA
-423 VMTEGDEVVAETIH
+423 ILTEGDEVVAETVH

-463 GEKSTSLS
+463 GEKSSSLS

-497 EGGMSLA
+497 EEGMSLA

-528 GTVTMRQAIVHSYN
+528 GTVTMREAIVHSYN

-554 ELGMEYLKKF
+554 ELGVEYLEKF
-564 GFTTLITEP
+564 GFTTLVTEP
-573 TEINGGIY
+573 TEINGKIF
-581 DDLNASTAIGGI
+581 DDFNASTAIGGI
-593 TQGVNNLEL
+593 TYGVSNLEL
-602 TAAYA
+602 TAAYT

-619 FYTKILDADGNV
+619 FYTKILDSDGNV

-648 YLLTNVM
+648 YLLTSVM
-655 EDVIKEGTGTRVQF
+655 EDVITEGTGTRVQF
-669 SGMHL
+669 DGMHL
-674 AGKTGTTDNYR
+674 AGKTGTTDDYR

-691 FTPYYTCSVWAGYD
+691 FSPYYTCSVWAGYD

-719 QTLWRNIMQRIHQDL
+719 QTLWRNIMERIHADL

-751 TKTGLL
+751 TDTGLL
-757 ATNGC
+757 ATSSCN
-762 SSVTELFDTEQI
+762 SVTEYFDTEQI
-774 PTQFCSGHYAYSN
+774 PTQYCSGHYS
-787 NNRNYDYSNDYSNDY
+787 Y
-802 SYDYS
+802 SYDY
-807 YDYSQDSGTDSSEN
+807 DYSDDYSEDSEEDSSEDS
-821 YETVIEEPAPEN
+821 ETTVDEPTPDTPAEV
-833 PMEIPEETQ
+833 PEEVP
-842 PEVSA
+842 PEVTS
-847 PSGGTETPPEESTPS
+847 PSDETTETPPADG
-862 EGTET
+862 GT
-867 PPEESAPSEGTEAPP
+867 
-882 EESAPSDTGGEVTE
+882 DTGGGETDGGETGGETQ

>member
-1 MNFGKRATNKKRDAL
+1 MNFGKRATNRKRNAL
-16 SSQSTMM
+16 ASHSTMM
-23 GKKANVSVLR
+23 GKKANVSILR
-33 IIFIVLIALFA
+33 IIFIALIAVLV
-44 IGGCM
+44 IGCCM

-54 RGLLDDAP
+54 RGLIDDAP
-62 NISEVNIVPVG
+62 DISEVNIVPVG

-83 TQLQKLTAPD
+83 DQLQKLTAPD

-124 GIDIRGILRAAV
+124 GIDIRGILRAGV
-136 VGITSR
+136 VGITTG

-190 KDKNEILQNYLNTI
+190 KDKDVILQNYLNTI

-222 KDVSELTLSE
+222 KDVSDLTLSE

-252 ESNAERR
+252 ENNAKRR
-259 QEVLNHM
+259 QEVLDHM
-266 LEQEYITKEQYD
+266 LDQEYITKEQYD

-289 QNVEKA
+289 QSVEKE
-295 SESEDTTYSYFI
+295 SESENTTYSYFI

-344 DPAIQQICD
+344 DPSIQQICD
-353 EEYSDPNNFPS
+353 EEYSDPDNFPS

-369 LDYALTIKHT
+369 LDYALTLKHA

-399 NSNFT
+399 SSDFT
-404 VLFDSQES
+404 VLFNSQES

-423 VMTEGDEVVAETIH
+423 VMTEGDEVVAETVH

-463 GEKSTSLS
+463 GEKSSSLS

-497 EGGMSLA
+497 ECGMSLA

-528 GTVTMRQAIVHSYN
+528 GTVTMREAIVHSYN

-554 ELGMEYLKKF
+554 ELGVEYLQKF

-581 DDLNASTAIGGI
+581 DDVNASTAIGGI
-593 TQGVNNLEL
+593 TQGVSNLEL

-607 AIANNGTYIKPV
+607 TIANNGTYIKPV

-631 VIDNT
+631 VIDNS

-655 EDVIKEGTGTRVQF
+655 EDVVTEGTGTRVQF
-669 SGMHL
+669 DGMHI

-719 QTLWRNIMQRIHQDL
+719 QTLWRNIMQRIHADL

-744 VQEASIC
+744 VQKASIC
-751 TKTGLL
+751 TQTGLL
-757 ATNGC
+757 AT
-762 SSVTELFDTEQI
+762 SSCNAVTEYFDIDQI
-774 PTQFCSGHYAYSN
+774 PTQYCSGHYSYHY
-787 NNRNYDYSNDYSNDY
+787 NYN
-802 SYDYS
+802 YDYS
-807 YDYSQDSGTDSSEN
+807 YDYSEDSGTDSSEDSN
-821 YETVIEEPAPEN
+821 TTVEEPTPET
-833 PMEIPEETQ
+833 PAEVPEETQ
-842 PEVSA
+842 PEVSV
-847 PSGGTETPPEESTPS
+847 PEESTETPPADG
-862 EGTET
+862 GTDT
-867 PPEESAPSEGTEAPP
+867 GGGEAP
-882 EESAPSDTGGEVTE
+882 ADTGGEVAQ

>member
-1 MNFGKRATNKKRDAL
+1 MNFGKRATNRKRNAL
-16 SSQSTMM
+16 SSHSTMM
-23 GKKANVSVLR
+23 GKKANVSILR
-33 IIFIVLIALFA
+33 IIFIALIAVLA
-44 IGGCM
+44 IGCCM

-54 RGLLDDAP
+54 RGLIDDAP
-62 NISEVNIVPVG
+62 DISEVNIVPVG

-83 TQLQKLTAPD
+83 DQLQKLTAPD

-124 GIDIRGILRAAV
+124 GIDIRGILRAGV
-136 VGITSR
+136 VGITTG

-182 ALELEKQI
+182 ALELEKQV
-190 KDKNEILQNYLNTI
+190 KDKDVILQNYLNTI

-222 KDVSELTLSE
+222 KDVSDLTLSE

-252 ESNAERR
+252 ENNAKRR
-259 QEVLNHM
+259 QKVLDHM
-266 LEQEYITKEQYD
+266 LDQEYITKEQYD

-289 QNVEKA
+289 QSVEKE
-295 SESEDTTYSYFI
+295 SESENTTYSYFI

-344 DPAIQQICD
+344 DPSIQQICD
-353 EEYSDPNNFPS
+353 EEYSDPDNFPS

-369 LDYALTIKHT
+369 LDYALTLKHA

-399 NSNFT
+399 SSDFT
-404 VLFDSQES
+404 VLFNSQES

-423 VMTEGDEVVAETIH
+423 VMTEGDEVVAETVH

-463 GEKSTSLS
+463 GEKSSSLS

-497 EGGMSLA
+497 ECGMSLA

-528 GTVTMRQAIVHSYN
+528 GTVTMREAIVHSYN

-554 ELGMEYLKKF
+554 ELGVEYLQKF

-581 DDLNASTAIGGI
+581 DDVNASTAIGGI
-593 TQGVNNLEL
+593 TQGVSNLEL

-607 AIANNGTYIKPV
+607 TIANNGTYIKPV

-631 VIDNT
+631 VIDNS

-655 EDVIKEGTGTRVQF
+655 EDVVTEGTGTRVQF
-669 SGMHL
+669 DGMHI

-719 QTLWRNIMQRIHQDL
+719 QTLWRNIMQRIHADL

-744 VQEASIC
+744 VQKASIC
-751 TKTGLL
+751 TQTGLL
-757 ATNGC
+757 AT
-762 SSVTELFDTEQI
+762 SSCNAVTEYFDIDQI
-774 PTQFCSGHYAYSN
+774 PTQYCSGHYSYHY
-787 NNRNYDYSNDYSNDY
+787 NYN
-802 SYDYS
+802 YDYS
-807 YDYSQDSGTDSSEN
+807 YDYSEDSGTDSSEDSN
-821 YETVIEEPAPEN
+821 TTVEEPTPET
-833 PMEIPEETQ
+833 PAEVPEETQ
-842 PEVSA
+842 PEVSV
-847 PSGGTETPPEESTPS
+847 PEESTETPPADG
-862 EGTET
+862 GTDT
-867 PPEESAPSEGTEAPP
+867 GDGEAP
-882 EESAPSDTGGEVTE
+882 ADTGGEVAQ

>member
-1 MNFGKRATNKKRDAL
+1 MNFGKRATNQKRNAL
-16 SSQSTMM
+16 ASRSTMM
-23 GKKANVSVLR
+23 GKKAHVSVLR
-33 IIFIVLIALFA
+33 IIFISLIAILV
-44 IGGCM
+44 IGGCL
-49 GIGAM
+49 GIGVM
-54 RGLLDDAP
+54 KGLIDDAP
-62 NISEVNIVPVG
+62 DISDVNIVPVG
-73 EATFVYDANG
+73 EATFVYDADGN
-83 TQLQKLTAPD
+83 QLQKLTAPD
-93 SNRMPVTIDQIP
+93 SNRMPVDLDQIP
-105 LDLQHAVVAIED
+105 KDLQYAVVAIED

-136 VGITSR
+136 RGITTGT
-142 HFSEGASTITQQ
+142 FSEGASTITQQ

-167 STLERFERKFQEWYL
+167 STLQRFQRKFQEWYL
-182 ALELEKQI
+182 ALELEKQVD
-190 KDKNEILQNYLNTI
+190 KDEILENYLNTI

-240 QNPTKYNPVINP
+240 QNPTRYNPITNP
-252 ESNAERR
+252 ENNAQRR
-259 QEVLNHM
+259 QEVLDHM

-278 ECLADNVYERI
+278 ECLADNVYDRI
-289 QNVEKA
+289 QSIEQEEEN
-295 SESEDTTYSYFI
+295 EDTTYSYFI

-321 RGYSEQQAYNALYSG
+321 RGYTEQQAYNALWSG

-344 DPAIQQICD
+344 DPDIQQICD
-353 EEYSDPNNFPS
+353 EEYSDSSNFPS

-369 LDYALTIKHT
+369 LDYALTVRHP

-384 NYSTEMLEQYFIQNE
+384 NYSAEMLEQYFIENE
-399 NSNFT
+399 SSDFSL
-404 VLFDSQES
+404 LFDSQES
-412 AQAHVDAYKAA
+412 AQAHVDAYKAY
-423 VMTEGDEVVAETIH
+423 VLSDGSEVVAETVH

-497 EGGMSLA
+497 ECDMSLA

-528 GTVTMRQAIVHSYN
+528 GTVTMRESIVHSYN
-542 IPAVKCMIEITP
+542 IPAVKCMIDITP
-554 ELGMEYLKKF
+554 ELGVEYLEKF
-564 GFTTLITEP
+564 GFSSLVTEP
-573 TEINGGIY
+573 VDINGESY

-593 TQGVNNLEL
+593 TYGVSNLEL

-607 AIANNGTYIKPV
+607 TIANNGVYIKPV
-619 FYTKILDADGNV
+619 FYTRILDSDGNV

-648 YLLTNVM
+648 YLLTSAM
-655 EDVIKEGTGTRVQF
+655 EDVISEGTGTRVQF
-669 SGMHL
+669 DGMHL

-691 FTPYYTCSVWAGYD
+691 FSPYYTCSVWAGYD
-705 DNTVLPQGT
+705 DNTVLPAGES
-714 YRTYQ
+714 RTYQ
-719 QTLWRNIMQRIHQDL
+719 QTLWRNIMERIHENL
-734 PDTDFKMPST
+734 VDTEFKMPST
-744 VQEASIC
+744 VEEASIC
-751 TKTGLL
+751 TRTGLL
-757 ATNGC
+757 AT
-762 SSVTELFDTEQI
+762 SSCNAVTEYFDIDQI
-774 PTQFCSGHYAYSN
+774 PTQYCSGHYSSSYNYNYSDS
-787 NNRNYDYSNDYSNDY
+787 YTQSGDNDGEDENERSG
-802 SYDYS
+802 
-807 YDYSQDSGTDSSEN
+807 QDTGNTDNEESIDEPVP
-821 YETVIEEPAPEN
+821 ETPAEV
-833 PMEIPEETQ
+833 PEETQ
-842 PEVSA
+842 PEESQ
-847 PSGGTETPPEESTPS
+847 PEETDPGTGGTPATEEGS
-862 EGTET
+862 GNQ
-867 PPEESAPSEGTEAPP
+867 
-882 EESAPSDTGGEVTE
+882 D

>member
-1 MNFGKRATNKKRDAL
+1 MNFGKRATNQKRNAL
-16 SSQSTMM
+16 ASRSTMM
-23 GKKANVSVLR
+23 GKKAHVSVLR
-33 IIFIVLIALFA
+33 IIFISLIAILV
-44 IGGCM
+44 IGGCL
-49 GIGAM
+49 GIGVM
-54 RGLLDDAP
+54 KGLIDDAP
-62 NISEVNIVPVG
+62 DISDVNIVPVG
-73 EATFVYDANG
+73 EATFVYDADGN
-83 TQLQKLTAPD
+83 QLQKLTAPD
-93 SNRMPVTIDQIP
+93 SNRMPVDLDQIP
-105 LDLQHAVVAIED
+105 KDLQYAVVAIED

-136 VGITSR
+136 RGITTGT
-142 HFSEGASTITQQ
+142 FSEGASTITQQ

-167 STLERFERKFQEWYL
+167 STLQRFQRKFQEWYL
-182 ALELEKQI
+182 ALELEKQVD
-190 KDKNEILQNYLNTI
+190 KDEILENYLNTI

-240 QNPTKYNPVINP
+240 QNPTRYNPITNP
-252 ESNAERR
+252 ENNAQRR
-259 QEVLNHM
+259 QEVLDHM

-278 ECLADNVYERI
+278 ECLADNVYDRI
-289 QNVEKA
+289 QSIEQEEEN
-295 SESEDTTYSYFI
+295 EDTTYSYFI

-321 RGYSEQQAYNALYSG
+321 RGYTEQQAYNALWSG

-344 DPAIQQICD
+344 DPDIQQICD
-353 EEYSDPNNFPS
+353 EEYSDSSNFPS

-369 LDYALTIKHT
+369 LDYALTVRHP

-384 NYSTEMLEQYFIQNE
+384 NYSAEMLEQYFIENE
-399 NSNFT
+399 SSDFSL
-404 VLFDSQES
+404 LFDSQES
-412 AQAHVDAYKAA
+412 AQAHVDAYKAY
-423 VMTEGDEVVAETIH
+423 VLSDGSEVVAETVH

-497 EGGMSLA
+497 ECDMSLA

-528 GTVTMRQAIVHSYN
+528 GTVTMRESIVHSYN
-542 IPAVKCMIEITP
+542 IPAVKCMIDITP
-554 ELGMEYLKKF
+554 ELGVEYLEKF
-564 GFTTLITEP
+564 GFSSLVTEP
-573 TEINGGIY
+573 VDINGESY

-593 TQGVNNLEL
+593 TYGVSNLEL

-607 AIANNGTYIKPV
+607 AIANNGVYIKPV
-619 FYTKILDADGNV
+619 FYTRILDSDGNV

-648 YLLTNVM
+648 YLLTSAM
-655 EDVIKEGTGTRVQF
+655 EDVISEGTGTRVQF
-669 SGMHL
+669 DGMHL

-691 FTPYYTCSVWAGYD
+691 FSPYYTCSVWAGYD
-705 DNTVLPQGT
+705 DNTVLPAGES
-714 YRTYQ
+714 RTYQ
-719 QTLWRNIMQRIHQDL
+719 QTLWRNIMERIHENL
-734 PDTDFKMPST
+734 VDTEFKMPST
-744 VQEASIC
+744 VEEASIC
-751 TKTGLL
+751 TRTGLL
-757 ATNGC
+757 AT
-762 SSVTELFDTEQI
+762 SSCNAVTEYFDIDQI
-774 PTQFCSGHYAYSN
+774 PTQYCSGHYSSSY
-787 NNRNYDYSNDYSNDY
+787 NYN
-802 SYDYS
+802 
-807 YDYSQDSGTDSSEN
+807 
-821 YETVIEEPAPEN
+821 
-833 PMEIPEETQ
+833 
-842 PEVSA
+842 
-847 PSGGTETPPEESTPS
+847 
-862 EGTET
+862 
-867 PPEESAPSEGTEAPP
+867 
-882 EESAPSDTGGEVTE
+882 

>member
-1 MNFGKRATNKKRDAL
+1 MNFGKRATNRKRNAL
-16 SSQSTMM
+16 ASHSTMM
-23 GKKANVSVLR
+23 GKKANVSILR
-33 IIFIVLIALFA
+33 IIFIALIAVLA
-44 IGGCM
+44 IGCCM

-54 RGLLDDAP
+54 RGLIDDAP
-62 NISEVNIVPVG
+62 DISEVNIVPVG

-83 TQLQKLTAPD
+83 DQLQKLTAPD

-124 GIDIRGILRAAV
+124 GIDIRGILRAGV
-136 VGITSR
+136 VGITTG

-182 ALELEKQI
+182 ALELEKQV
-190 KDKNEILQNYLNTI
+190 KDKDVILQNYLNTI

-222 KDVSELTLSE
+222 KDVSDLTLSE

-252 ESNAERR
+252 ENNAKRR
-259 QEVLNHM
+259 QEVLDHM
-266 LEQEYITKEQYD
+266 LDQEYITKEQYD

-289 QNVEKA
+289 QSVEKE
-295 SESEDTTYSYFI
+295 SESENTTYSYFI

-344 DPAIQQICD
+344 DPSIQQICD
-353 EEYSDPNNFPS
+353 EEYSDPDNFPS

-369 LDYALTIKHT
+369 LDYALTLKHA

-399 NSNFT
+399 SSDFT
-404 VLFDSQES
+404 VLFNSQES

-423 VMTEGDEVVAETIH
+423 VMTEGDEVVAETVH

-463 GEKSTSLS
+463 GEKSSSLS

-497 EGGMSLA
+497 ECGMSLA

-528 GTVTMRQAIVHSYN
+528 GTVTMREAIVHSYN

-554 ELGMEYLKKF
+554 ELGVEYLQKF

-581 DDLNASTAIGGI
+581 DDVNASTAIGGI
-593 TQGVNNLEL
+593 TQGVSNLEL

-655 EDVIKEGTGTRVQF
+655 EDVVTEGTGTRVQF
-669 SGMHL
+669 GGMHI

-719 QTLWRNIMQRIHQDL
+719 QTLWRNIMQRIHADL

-744 VQEASIC
+744 VQKASIC
-751 TKTGLL
+751 TQTGLL
-757 ATNGC
+757 AT
-762 SSVTELFDTEQI
+762 SSCNAVTEYFDIDQI
-774 PTQFCSGHYAYSN
+774 PTQYCSGHYSYHY
-787 NNRNYDYSNDYSNDY
+787 NYN
-802 SYDYS
+802 YDYS
-807 YDYSQDSGTDSSEN
+807 YDYSEDSGTDSSEDSN
-821 YETVIEEPAPEN
+821 TTVEEPTPET
-833 PMEIPEETQ
+833 PAEVPEETQ
-842 PEVSA
+842 PEVSV
-847 PSGGTETPPEESTPS
+847 PEESTETPPADG
-862 EGTET
+862 GTDT
-867 PPEESAPSEGTEAPP
+867 GGGEAP
-882 EESAPSDTGGEVTE
+882 ADTGGEVAQ